1 MNEKIAENTAK
12 LPKKESIPP
21 HLKSRTPKKA
31 QPSPEFSQEK
41 AEDVEEIPAKKK
53 SPKQKSKLERIT
65 GVRLTPADELKVQ
78 ELALKLAQSK
88 GGKWNFSMT
97 LRFLI
102 RQADPELNGNW
113 EEIADSVLSD
123 DLKRKL

>member
-1 MNEKIAENTAK
+1 LEKE
-12 LPKKESIPP
+12 
-21 HLKSRTPKKA
+21 KS
-31 QPSPEFSQEK
+31 
-41 AEDVEEIPAKKK
+41 
-53 SPKQKSKLERIT
+53 KSKLGRIT
-65 GVRLTPADELKVQ
+65 GVRLTPEDELKVQ
-78 ELALKLAQSK
+78 ELALKLAQSR

-113 EEIADSVLSD
+113 AEIADSVLSD